1 MPIGIIVNVFSIFLG
16 GFLGALGGRKMST
29 VFRNNLNMAF
39 SIASITMGIYTIA
52 PMQNLA
58 AVIFAIIIGTGI
70 GTLLHFGDYIKH
82 GAEWMQKFI
91 SRFVSSPMMLDQETF
106 DATLITIIVLFC
118 ASGTG
123 IYGSLTEGMN
133 GDATIL
139 ISKSILD
146 FLLQ

>member
-1 MPIGIIVNVFSIFLG
+1 MVPIGIIVNVFSIFLG

-82 GAEWMQKFI
+82 GAE
-91 SRFVSSPMMLDQETF
+91 
-106 DATLITIIVLFC
+106 
-118 ASGTG
+118 
-123 IYGSLTEGMN
+123 
-133 GDATIL
+133 
-139 ISKSILD
+139 
-146 FLLQ
+146 